1 MNAIITMLCGVAFMC
16 IPFGCQAQADGWK
29 LVWHDEFDTEG
40 APDKTMWHFEKGF
53 VRNHE
58 DQWYQEDNAYCH
70 GGLLVFEGR
79 AEKRPNPMWRKDSR
93 DWRGTRDSIRYTS
106 SSINTR
112 GTF

>member
-1 MNAIITMLCGVAFMC
+1 MNTIITMLCGVAFMC
-16 IPFGCQAQADGWK
+16 IPVGCQAQDDGWK

-40 APDKTMWHFEKGF
+40 APDKTVWHFEKGF

-79 AEKRPNPMWRKDSR
+79 AEKLPCGARTA
-93 DWRGTRDSIRYTS
+93 GTGAAPGTPYAIRHH
-106 SSINTR
+106 R
-112 GTF
+112 